1 AHVDFNGLQPSLE
14 GLTSDGYATEYR
26 VQGDSVVLVLS
37 EGPHAGETVLS
48 VTLSLDGRYQVTQER
63 GLDQTDTDDTL
74 SLRLGVTATDKDGDV
89 SNQGELVIDIVDS
102 NAAQGGEQGA
112 VSISEPDL
120 SPNEYPAKGVG
131 EFQIGGGSDRLLPES
146 LGFDAAQLNNLLT
159 ELGNELSSGGEALSF
174 TVNAEG
180 AIEGRLADGTLVL
193 SLTPQAQQDGQGLK
207 VSLEVEQLQPLDH
220 QSAGSSSQSGYV
232 TLDGE
237 EIVIKLPLQAKDSD
251 GDSLESA
258 AGVTVTIKDGQL
270 PSFGSDSG
278 LKINESQD
286 ANVALKGQIQVD
298 IGSDEIAT
306 LVFEPQQ
313 PGLDGVTSNG
323 LATHVVVEGNQ
334 LSLLD

>member
-1 AHVDFNGLQPSLE
+1 
-14 GLTSDGYATEYR
+14 
-26 VQGDSVVLVLS
+26 
-37 EGPHAGETVLS
+37 
-48 VTLSLDGRYQVTQER
+48 
-63 GLDQTDTDDTL
+63 
-74 SLRLGVTATDKDGDV
+74 
-89 SNQGELVIDIVDS
+89 
-102 NAAQGGEQGA
+102 AQGGEQGA

-207 VSLEVEQLQPLDH
+207 VALEVEQLQPLDH

-270 PSFGSDSG
+270 PSFGIDAG
-278 LKINESQD
+278 LSFQEGTGSQT
-286 ANVALKGQIQVD
+286 LQGQIPLDV
-298 IGSDEIAT
+298 GSDALAHVDFNGLQPSLEGLTSDGYAT
-306 LVFEPQQ
+306 EYRVQGDSVVLVLSEGPHAGETVLSVTLSLDGRYQVTQ
-313 PGLDGVTSNG
+313 ERGLDQTDADDTLSLRLGVTATDKDGDVSNQG
-323 LATHVVVEGNQ
+323 ELVIDIV
-334 LSLLD
+334 